1 MSTETT
7 SLPAPSVWSDK
18 AEAARFYRQ
27 VLNLLSDSGIPY
39 MIGGAYAL
47 AHYTG
52 IHRDTK
58 DFDIFLTRRDV
69 DRALETFSAAG
80 YRTEMTHAHFLGKV
94 FADQAFVDLIFS
106 SGNGLSP
113 VDDEWFRHA
122 DDGQLFDLPVKFCA
136 IEDMLWSKAFIMER
150 ERYDGADVAHLLRA
164 GAPQLNWLRLFAH
177 FGPHWRVLLAHL
189 VLFGFI
195 YPAERDRIPKRV
207 IRTLLER
214 LLEETEETDTT
225 LDSQLCQG
233 TLLSRQQYLFDLEE
247 LGMHDARLE
256 PAGNMSAEEIIR
268 WTAGIED
275 DSIPRT

>member
-1 MSTETT
+1 MATDTTAVTTT
-7 SLPAPSVWSDK
+7 SVSSHGTESRK
-18 AEAARFYRQ
+18 FYRQ
-27 VLNLLSDSGIPY
+27 VLNLLSEAGIPY
-39 MIGGAYAL
+39 LIGGAYAL

-58 DFDIFLTRRDV
+58 DFDVFLTRRDL
-69 DRALETFSAAG
+69 DRALDTLSAAG

-94 FADQAFVDLIFS
+94 FSDERFVDLIFS

-122 DDGQLFDLPVKFCA
+122 DEGELFGIPVKFCA

-164 GAPQLNWLRLFAH
+164 GAPRLNWLRVFAH

-189 VLFGFI
+189 ILFGFI

-207 IRTLLER
+207 ILTLLDR
-214 LLEETEETDTT
+214 LLHETDAVS
-225 LDSQLCQG
+225 DVDVCQG
-233 TLLSRQQYLFDLEE
+233 TLLSRQQYLHDLSE
-247 LGMHDARLE
+247 LGMKDARLQ
-256 PAGNMSAEEIIR
+256 PAGNMTAEEIIR

-275 DSIPRT
+275 DAAPHP